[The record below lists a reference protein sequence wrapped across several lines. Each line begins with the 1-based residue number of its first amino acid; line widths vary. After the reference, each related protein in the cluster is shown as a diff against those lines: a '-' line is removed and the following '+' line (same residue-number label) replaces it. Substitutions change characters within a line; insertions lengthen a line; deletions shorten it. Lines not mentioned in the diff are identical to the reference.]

1 MAKMAKRRPRPYLEE
16 DPFIEWIAWLM
27 DNSIRIGPWST
38 GLDALLGLIPG
49 VGDVAGGAVSAIMIA
64 RAIQNGV
71 PKSAVLR
78 MVINVG
84 VDSLVGAIP
93 LVGDLFD
100 FAYKSNTYNLQIYRE
115 SIRGE
120 REPIR
125 DWLFIVFVMLTLLI
139 IVLIPIVGLIYLT
152 RFLAAHIR

>member
-1 MAKMAKRRPRPYLEE
+1 MAKRRPRPYIEE
-16 DPFIEWIAWLM
+16 DPLIEWIAWLM

-38 GLDALLGLIPG
+38 GRDAVIGLIPG
-49 VGDVAGGAVSAIMIA
+49 IGDIAGGAVSAIMIA
-64 RAIQNGV
+64 RAMQNGV

-93 LVGDLFD
+93 LVGDVFD

-120 REPIR
+120 RQPIR
-125 DWLFIVFVMLTLLI
+125 DWLFIAFVMLTLLI
-139 IVLIPIVGLIYLT
+139 IVLLPIVGLIYLS
-152 RFLAAHIR
+152 RFLVSHIR